1 MHLGG
6 RLISTPLV
14 LMAQQP
20 GVLTYPIPAYQNTVP
35 EPEFY
40 IPSRFEIEDVTLG
53 LTTIVTTTL
62 DHNYVIGQ
70 ECRLLIPS
78 YFGSFQLNEVKGNV
92 ISIPADDQVELTI
105 DSSINVDPFI
115 ASSQTYPAVA
125 QIVAIG
131 DFNSGAINNSGRI
144 QNITYTPGSFRNIS
158 PNRE

>member
-1 MHLGG
+1 
-6 RLISTPLV
+6 
-14 LMAQQP
+14 MAQQ
-20 GVLTYPIPAYQNTVP
+20 GSVLSYPIPAYQNTVP

-40 IPSRFEIEDVTLG
+40 IPSRFVIEDIDLG

-78 YFGSFQLNEVKGNV
+78 AFGSFQLNEVKGNV
-92 ISIPADDQVELTI
+92 LSIPQSDQVELSI
-105 DSSINVDPFI
+105 DSLRNVDPFI
-115 ASSQTYPAVA
+115 ASSETYPSVA

-131 DFNSGAINNSGRI
+131 DFNSGAINSNGRI
-144 QNITYTPGSFRNIS
+144 QNKTYIPGSFRNIS